1 MVRHAKEYIQ
11 SDRRVEVSLND
22 DEFSA
27 LIRLCQADMR
37 NMGFELRYLL
47 IREFD
52 RCGMI
57 DEKVTWPCSLKRL
70 IHLPSCPGWGWAV
83 LRGMLRRSASSLI
96 EQ

>member
-1 MVRHAKEYIQ
+1 MQ

-37 NMGFELRYLL
+37 NAGFELRYLL

-52 RCGMI
+52 RRGMI
-57 DEKVTWPCSLKRL
+57 DERGRVIIKEVPMAELKK
-70 IHLPSCPGWGWAV
+70 I
-83 LRGMLRRSASSLI
+83 
-96 EQ
+96 